1 MLGVPVRETLAH
13 PFYLSQKVHGLLGE
27 KMNWNPFKKKKEEPE
42 ALDPLSV
49 TLSDLKKGYVLD
61 YDLKTWQVTA
71 QHYYDYE
78 GDRVDEWELTCGDD
92 MAYLERAEDDS
103 ISWVLTRKIPL
114 SDIEGDIRG
123 YMRDHDNEDPPDE
136 VRCQGVM
143 FYGIS
148 SAVGSFYKDGG
159 DEEQEFIIWNY
170 LDESEE
176 HTLSIEQWAEDAF
189 EAAVGEFVEEY
200 QFSNILPS
208 VASSQ

>member
-1 MLGVPVRETLAH
+1 
-13 PFYLSQKVHGLLGE
+13 
-27 KMNWNPFKKKKEEPE
+27 MNWNPFKKKKEEPE
-42 ALDPLSV
+42 VLDPLSI
-49 TLSDLKKGYVLD
+49 TLSDLKLGYVLD

-92 MAYLERAEDDS
+92 VAFLERSEDDS
-103 ISWVLTRKIPL
+103 ISWGLTRKIHL
-114 SDIEGDIRG
+114 SDVEGDIRG
-123 YMRDHDNEDPPDE
+123 HMRDHDNDDPPDE

-143 FYGIS
+143 FYGVS

-159 DEEQEFIIWNY
+159 DEGQTFIIWNY

-176 HTLSIEQWAEDAF
+176 RTLSIEQWDEDAF
-189 EAAVGEFVEEY
+189 EAAVGEIVEEY

-208 VASSQ
+208 VASS